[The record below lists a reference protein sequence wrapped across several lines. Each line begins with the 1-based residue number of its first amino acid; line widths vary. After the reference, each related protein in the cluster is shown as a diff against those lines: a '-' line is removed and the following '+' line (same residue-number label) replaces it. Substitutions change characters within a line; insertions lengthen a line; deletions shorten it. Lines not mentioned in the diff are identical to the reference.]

1 MATPLSL
8 HPTQEPPTKK
18 QKQERRNNS
27 LPQVAQLPDTQQ
39 PLQKSFSSSLNI
51 EG

>member
-18 QKQERRNNS
+18 QKQERGNSS
-27 LPQVAQLPDTQQ
+27 LPQVAQLPDTQ